1 MRVLSHQLLITAEDK
16 CVRVDLP
23 EYILLLRWIHDLLH
37 SLLNNAYRYLL
48 HLVALCCVF
57 HEELIWG
64 KTLYF
69 DRFLEL
75 LHIVFQRYLRFVHEQ
90 SREHWHLDVI
100 KPVQPPLN
108 LGIREDLSQ
117 RLRNLSLHVDRFVT
131 LHEFNN
137 CFLWWITF
145 IGNLKCFLY
154 LFINCYHFLFILLQ
168 INFLFLEYGYV
179 FLKISNLSL
188 LSLYTFSQPCGCG
201 HKLVDVKLV
210 STHVCQ
216 RCINTFTHFS

>member
-100 KPVQPPLN
+100 KPVQTPLDI
-108 LGIREDLSQ
+108 GIWEDICKSLS
-117 RLRNLSLHVDRFVT
+117 D
-131 LHEFNN
+131 
-137 CFLWWITF
+137 
-145 IGNLKCFLY
+145 
-154 LFINCYHFLFILLQ
+154 
-168 INFLFLEYGYV
+168 
-179 FLKISNLSL
+179 
-188 LSLYTFSQPCGCG
+188 LSLYIDRFIFVNEINHVFRQRFSHERRAQS
-201 HKLVDVKLV
+201 LFESLL
-210 STHVCQ
+210 
-216 RCINTFTHFS
+216 HFNFFSFIYFQICLCLFQFDNI